1 MTSMRSAT
9 PVARGEMEAGIGA
22 RFREIR
28 KSCKASLKPLAEH
41 LECSVNTVRWHEAG
55 ARMMR
60 ADLIVRAAQFMKV
73 NPQELLPPGHQPEA
87 KRTTRK
93 KEVSHG

>member
-22 RFREIR
+22 RFRSIR
-28 KSCKASLKPLAEH
+28 KASRVSLKPLAVH

-73 NPQELLPPGHQPEA
+73 NPQELLPPEHQSEA

-93 KEVSHG
+93 KEAAHG

>member
-28 KSCKASLKPLAEH
+28 KSCKVSLKPLAEH